1 MKKIKLNTKFLA
13 TEGIPQLLTVGI
25 VPATSL
31 AYFCGWVNGVVD
43 TTFCAVVFMLSV
55 FSIGYS
61 EWELV
66 KGKISKLH
74 FGLFGVAFLCLST
87 LGSKLYAMT
96 EATSTQKLFVLAVV
110 MLPCL
115 MVYANYNNSVHK
127 AEKYE
132 EKDRERCMAL
142 AGYKALWSVTI
153 FLLAYSACFRAVY
166 YFGDALSDFLGTSR
180 LAAWQTAMHN
190 MLN

>member
-1 MKKIKLNTKFLA
+1 MKKIRLNTKLLA

-25 VPATSL
+25 VPVTTL
-31 AYFCGWVNGVVD
+31 AYFCGWVNGVVE

-66 KGKISKLH
+66 KGRISKLH
-74 FGLFGVAFLCLST
+74 FALFGMSFLGILT
-87 LGSKLYAMT
+87 LGTKLYAMT
-96 EATSTQKLFVLAVV
+96 EATSTQKLFFLAFA

-115 MVYANYNNSVHK
+115 MVGASYNNAIHK

-132 EKDRERCMAL
+132 EKDREHRIAM
-142 AGYKALWSVTI
+142 AGYHALWTVAI
-153 FLLAYSACFRAVY
+153 FLLVYSACFWAIY
-166 YFGDALSDFLGTSR
+166 YFGDALSDFIGVSR
-180 LAAWQTAMHN
+180 LAAWQTAMHS
-190 MLN
+190 MF